1 MTEIKE
7 KYIICPVETHCPFAP
22 NALSVCGEYIMR
34 FFSSACIPRYTI
46 VYLIF

>member
-34 FFSSACIPRYTI
+34 FFRPHASLDIR
-46 VYLIF
+46 